1 MRAAMRFTVIQKGI
15 IQIFGKLIHALSLTW
30 NEGPEENSRYGLI
43 FFSGRS
49 NS

>member
-1 MRAAMRFTVIQKGI
+1 MRFTVIQKGI
-15 IQIFGKLIHALSLTW
+15 MRIFSKFTRALLLTR